1 MSRTH
6 DLTEGSLP
14 LHFKR
19 LAVPAAIGMVFTTL
33 YNVVDVFFAGLIGTD
48 AQAGLA
54 ISFQAFFICI
64 TFGFGLSSAMT
75 ALVGNAIGAKQA
87 DEARILA
94 ARGIGFGVII
104 TVVLAIIAWFVGPEL
119 IKLVST
125 EGSYRDAGT
134 RYFRFLLLSL
144 PGFILAFGVN
154 GLLQSQGDTV
164 SMQRGQIAAFFANI
178 GLNPLFVFGI
188 PGIWGGMGFDG
199 IAISTALS
207 QTGIMVYV
215 LWRVSQTDLMAG
227 VTRACFRPAADT
239 YNQIIKQMLP
249 VSMTMAVMMTAGFV
263 VQYYLK
269 GFGTSAVA
277 AYGVALRVEQ
287 LFLLPVFGLTGA
299 LLPIA
304 AQNFGA
310 DQHARVRQAL
320 LDCWKFGWMFMAV
333 ACPILY
339 FAAPLL
345 MRSFTDDPDV
355 IAIGV
360 SYLRIDGFI
369 LPIYMMLFAINSFL
383 QALKRPIWTF
393 WIGVYR
399 QAFGVAFF
407 SWVYVALLDLGVMGV
422 WFGIATSVV
431 SGWLISLG
439 VAEYVARKSIGGLWE
454 ADTRVGM
461 TIFATT

>member
-1 MSRTH
+1 MARTY
-6 DLTEGSLP
+6 DLTEGSLA
-14 LHFKR
+14 LHFRR

-33 YNVVDVFFAGLIGTD
+33 YNVVDVFFAGLIGTA

-54 ISFQAFFICI
+54 ISFQAFFLFI

-75 ALVGNAIGAKQA
+75 ALVGNAIGAKK
-87 DEARILA
+87 DEEARIVA

-104 TVVLAIIAWFVGPEL
+104 SLVLMVAAWFIGPEL

-125 EGSYRDAGT
+125 EGAYRDAGT
-134 RYFRFLLLSL
+134 RYFRVLILAM
-144 PGFILAFGVN
+144 PGFVLAFGVN

-164 SMQRGQIAAFFANI
+164 SMQHGQIAAFFANI
-178 GLNPLFVFGI
+178 ALNPLLVFGI

-199 IAISTALS
+199 IAVSTVIS

-215 LWRVSQTDLMAG
+215 IWRLFRTDLMDG
-227 VTRACFRPAADT
+227 VTWACFRPEMGT
-239 YNQIIKQMLP
+239 YGAIARQMLP
-249 VSMTMAVMMTAGFV
+249 VTMTMFVMMSAGFI
-263 VQYYLK
+263 VQFYLK
-269 GFGTSAVA
+269 SFGTSAVA

-310 DQHARVRQAL
+310 GQHDRVRQAL
-320 LDCWKFGWMFMAV
+320 FVCWKFGWMFMAV
-333 ACPILY
+333 ACPILF
-339 FAAPLL
+339 FASPLL
-345 MRSFTDDPDV
+345 MRTFTDDPEV
-355 IAIGV
+355 IRIGV
-360 SYLRIDGFI
+360 SYLRVDGFI

-393 WIGVYR
+393 WIGAYR

-407 SWVYVALLDLGVMGV
+407 VYVYVMIYDFGVMGV
-422 WFGIATSVV
+422 WFGIATAVT
-431 SGWLISLG
+431 SGWLISLI
-439 VAEYVARKSIGGLWE
+439 VADYVARGSIGGLRP
-454 ADTRVGM
+454 AKAVID
-461 TIFATT
+461 AA

>member
-1 MSRTH
+1 MAQTF
-6 DLTEGSLP
+6 DLTTGSLAQ
-14 LHFKR
+14 HFRR

-33 YNVVDVFFAGLIGTD
+33 YNVVDVFFAGLIGTA

-54 ISFQAFFICI
+54 ISFQAFFLFI

-75 ALVGNAIGAKQA
+75 ALVGNAIGAGA
-87 DEARILA
+87 RDEARTTA
-94 ARGIGFGVII
+94 ARGIGFGVM
-104 TVVLAIIAWFVGPEL
+104 VSAVLMVLAWFVGPEL
-119 IKLVST
+119 IKIVST
-125 EGSYRDAGT
+125 EGAYRDAGT
-134 RYFRFLLLSL
+134 RYFIVLILAV
-144 PGFILAFGVN
+144 PGFIMSFLIN

-164 SMQRGQIAAFFANI
+164 SMQRAQIAAFFANI
-178 GLNPLFVFGI
+178 VLNPLLVFGI
-188 PGIWGGMGFDG
+188 PGLWGGIGFNG
-199 IAISTALS
+199 IAVSTVLS
-207 QTGIMVYV
+207 QTGVMAYV
-215 LWRVSQTDLMAG
+215 AWRLMGTDLMAG
-227 VTRACFRPAADT
+227 LTKACFRPAMATYAD
-239 YNQIIKQMLP
+239 IMKQMVP
-249 VSMTMAVMMTAGFV
+249 VAMTMFVMMSAGFI
-263 VQYYLK
+263 VQFYLK
-269 GFGTSAVA
+269 SFGTSAVA

-310 DQHARVRQAL
+310 GNHDRVRQAL
-320 LDCWKFGWMFMAV
+320 FDCWKFGWVFMAV

-339 FAAPLL
+339 FASPLL
-345 MRSFTDDPDV
+345 MRSFTDDPEV

-407 SWVYVALLDLGVMGV
+407 VYVYVMLFGSGVMGV
-422 WFGIATSVV
+422 WFGIATAVV
-431 SGWLISLG
+431 SGWLISMV
-439 VAEYVARKSIGGLWE
+439 VAEVVARPTIGGLWRRG
-454 ADTRVGM
+454 AVS
-461 TIFATT
+461 A